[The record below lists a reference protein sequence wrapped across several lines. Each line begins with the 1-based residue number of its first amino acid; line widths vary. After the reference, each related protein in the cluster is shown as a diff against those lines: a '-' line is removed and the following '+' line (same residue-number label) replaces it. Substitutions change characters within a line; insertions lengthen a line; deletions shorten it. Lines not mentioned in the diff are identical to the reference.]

1 VSFIAAAAIDQ
12 TQGALYIGAA
22 HTNMHFAA
30 RATFGLRH
38 GEAGG
43 GTKLPQH
50 GFGAQDGVFAGFG
63 FFLTAKAEDRGED
76 PDAQLAFV
84 DAAAWLRYD
93 SSNDSSSDS
102 SSDSSNDSSS
112 DSSSDSSRVPSDPVC
127 RTAERPGSRTDCRRR
142 LRSTESESC
151 RCLAG

>member
-1 VSFIAAAAIDQ
+1 MSFIAAAAIDQ

-102 SSDSSNDSSS
+102 SSDSS
-112 DSSSDSSRVPSDPVC
+112 RVPSDPVC